1 MLTEVKALLGIADDD
16 DSRDS
21 QLDVIITMTESR
33 LKTLLNVKNIPS
45 ELEFIVDEVAVKRF
59 NRIGSEGF
67 SSHTVEGESI
77 SMGASDFD
85 EYMPEIEAWK
95 KAQDDEAMKP
105 RRIKFL

>member
-1 MLTEVKALLGIADDD
+1 MLTEVKTLLGIEGQDLDD
-16 DSRDS
+16 RL
-21 QLDVIITMTESR
+21 QVIINMTESR
-33 LKTLLNVKNIPS
+33 LQTLLGTASVPGS
-45 ELEFIVDEVAVKRF
+45 LSYIVTEVSVKRF

-67 SSHTVEGESI
+67 TSHTVEGENI
-77 SMGASDFD
+77 SLASSDFD

>member
-1 MLTEVKALLGIADDD
+1 MLTEVKTLLGIEGQDLDD
-16 DSRDS
+16 RL
-21 QLDVIITMTESR
+21 QVIINMTESR
-33 LKTLLNVKNIPS
+33 LQTLLGAEVPGS
-45 ELEFIVDEVAVKRF
+45 LSYIVDEVSVKRF

-67 SSHTVEGESI
+67 TSHTVEGENINLAS
-77 SMGASDFD
+77 SDFE